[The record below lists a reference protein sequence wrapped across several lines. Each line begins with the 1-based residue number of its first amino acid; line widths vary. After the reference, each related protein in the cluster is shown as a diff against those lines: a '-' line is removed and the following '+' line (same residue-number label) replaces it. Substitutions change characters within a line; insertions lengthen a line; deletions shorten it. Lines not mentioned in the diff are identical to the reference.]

1 VFAAT
6 DAAAII
12 ASHVSAGYEIA
23 PELLAAIARD
33 HGERVVGITATHLQ
47 NNAYLPRL
55 LEAVGEQF
63 PVWTGSPLR
72 AIDSCAIGVKGFMSS
87 MDVNVA
93 PDLYTAFVNAWA
105 DGDMARVVL
114 AYRSALR
121 LFQRILGSGGLI
133 IAKAILVRLGLPF
146 GTTRPPR
153 RAAGAAEYRIA
164 DEIIAE
170 FGIQPI

>member
-1 VFAAT
+1 
-6 DAAAII
+6 
-12 ASHVSAGYEIA
+12 
-23 PELLAAIARD
+23 
-33 HGERVVGITATHLQ
+33 
-47 NNAYLPRL
+47 
-55 LEAVGEQF
+55 
-63 PVWTGSPLR
+63 
-72 AIDSCAIGVKGFMSS
+72 
-87 MDVNVA
+87 
-93 PDLYTAFVNAWA
+93 
-105 DGDMARVVL
+105 MARVVL

-170 FGIQPI
+170 FGLQSI